1 MKRDATI
8 DYGEGYRDGW
18 AAAVRVMASQLRL
31 VAMGLEGR
39 DRMREAVVL
48 REAAA
53 AAEKLEPPRDIG
65 APTGLEFRGG

>member
-1 MKRDATI
+1 MRRDATT

-18 AAAVRVMASQLRL
+18 AAAVKVMVAQLRL

-39 DRMREAVVL
+39 DRAREAVVL
-48 REAAA
+48 RDAAA
-53 AAEKLEPPRDIG
+53 MAEKLEAPRDVG